1 VGQQKN
7 TITLNGNVYNAKTG
21 TVIDGVIKPPK
32 RRPISDFG
40 RGTNVPFHKPVQPK
54 PAPHQHKIA
63 GTARDKHHA
72 PEHTQTLMR
81 SVVEKPHRTKVS
93 KPAVKLPDPVKTLPT
108 EQIDDKKIERAKSV
122 PRSHLISRFNPIS
135 QPKFVKKTAPLHVR
149 AHPSSNISHHESS
162 PINDIVFAP
171 VTPVDDLLSNALDN
185 AKSHEQA
192 PPKRIGHIH
201 KLTKKISTKSKFINV
216 TAVLLSSLVLIGFIV
231 YQNVPNISI
240 RLASAKTGVHASLP
254 DYKPGGFTLGRS
266 VQTSPGQVVI
276 SFRSNSDDRN
286 FTIAQSTSNWN
297 SDTLRDNFVASSGQQ
312 YQRITTTN
320 GKTIYVYG
328 DSNATWVD
336 GGVWYKIEGNSALS
350 SSQLL
355 KIASSF

>member
-1 VGQQKN
+1 MGQQKN

-21 TVIDGVIKPPK
+21 TVIDGVIKTPK
-32 RRPISDFG
+32 KRPISDFG
-40 RGTNVPFHKPVQPK
+40 RGSGVPFHKPVRPK
-54 PAPHQHKIA
+54 TAAHHHKLA
-63 GTARDKHHA
+63 TSARDKHHA
-72 PEHTQTLMR
+72 PERTQTLMR
-81 SVVEKPHRTKVS
+81 SVVRRPQHTKVS
-93 KPAVKLPDPVKTLPT
+93 KPTVKLPDPVKVLPA
-108 EQIDDKKIERAKSV
+108 EHIDDKKIEYAKSV
-122 PRSHLISRFNPIS
+122 PRSRLISRFNPIS
-135 QPKFVKKTAPLHVR
+135 PPKFIKKSATLHVK
-149 AHPSSNISHHESS
+149 AHPSFNISRHQAT
-162 PINDIVFAP
+162 PINDVVFAP
-171 VTPVDDLLSNALDN
+171 VTPTNDLLSNALDN

-192 PPKRIGHIH
+192 PPKRVGRLH
-201 KLTKKISTKSKFINV
+201 KLAKKNGSKSKFINV
-216 TAVLLSSLVLIGFIV
+216 TAMLLSALIIIGFIA

-254 DYKPGGFTLGRS
+254 DYKPAGFTLGRS

-286 FTIAQSTSNWN
+286 FSIAQSTSNWN
-297 SDTLRDNFVASSGQQ
+297 SDSLRDNFVASSGEQ

-320 GKTIYVYG
+320 GKTVYVYG

-336 GGVWYKIEGNSALS
+336 GGIWYKIEGNSALS

>member
-1 VGQQKN
+1 MGQQKN

-21 TVIDGVIKPPK
+21 TVIDGVIKAPK
-32 RRPISDFG
+32 RRPISDFA

-54 PAPHQHKIA
+54 Q
-63 GTARDKHHA
+63 TAHTHNMAKTAHDKHQTLQ
-72 PEHTQTLMR
+72 HTKTLMR
-81 SVVEKPHRTKVS
+81 SAVNKPRHTKVS
-93 KPAVKLPDPVKTLPT
+93 KPVIKLPDPVKVLPAKH
-108 EQIDDKKIERAKSV
+108 IDDKKIEHAKSF
-122 PRSHLISRFNPIS
+122 PKSHLISRFNPIAA
-135 QPKFVKKTAPLHVR
+135 PKFIKKSAPLHVK
-149 AHPSSNISHHESS
+149 AHPSSNISHHQSS

-171 VTPVDDLLSNALDN
+171 ATPVDDLLSNALDN

-192 PPKRIGHIH
+192 PPKRVGRLH
-201 KLTKKISTKSKFINV
+201 KLTKKISTKSKFVNV
-216 TAVLLSSLVLIGFIV
+216 TAVLLSSLILIGFIA

-254 DYKPGGFTLGRS
+254 DYKPAGFTLGRS

-276 SFRSNSDDRN
+276 SFRSNSDERN
-286 FTIAQSTSNWN
+286 FSIAQSTSNWN

-320 GKTIYVYG
+320 GKTVYVYG

-336 GGVWYKIEGNSALS
+336 GGIWYKIEGNSALS

>member
-1 VGQQKN
+1 VGQQEN

-21 TVIDGVIKPPK
+21 TVIDGVIKAPK

-40 RGTNVPFHKPVQPK
+40 RGSNVPFHKPVQPK
-54 PAPHQHKIA
+54 PDAHHKLA
-63 GTARDKHHA
+63 GTARDKHRS
-72 PEHTQTLMR
+72 PEHTKTLMR
-81 SVVEKPHRTKVS
+81 SVVKKPHHTKVS
-93 KPAVKLPDPVKTLPT
+93 KPAIKLPDPVKVLPA
-108 EQIDDKKIERAKSV
+108 EQIDSKKIDHAKSV
-122 PRSHLISRFNPIS
+122 PKSHLISRFSPITT
-135 QPKFVKKTAPLHVR
+135 PKFVKKSAPLHVK
-149 AHPSSNISHHESS
+149 AHPSTNISHHQSS

-171 VTPVDDLLSNALDN
+171 ETPVDDLLSNALDN
-185 AKSHEQA
+185 AKSHEQT
-192 PPKRIGHIH
+192 PPKRVGRIH

-216 TAVLLSSLVLIGFIV
+216 TAVLLSSLVVVGFIA

-254 DYKPGGFTLGRS
+254 DYKPAGFTLGRS

-286 FTIAQSTSNWN
+286 FSIAQSTSNWN
-297 SDTLRDNFVASSGQQ
+297 SDTLRDNFVASAGQQ

-320 GKTIYVYG
+320 GKTVYVYG